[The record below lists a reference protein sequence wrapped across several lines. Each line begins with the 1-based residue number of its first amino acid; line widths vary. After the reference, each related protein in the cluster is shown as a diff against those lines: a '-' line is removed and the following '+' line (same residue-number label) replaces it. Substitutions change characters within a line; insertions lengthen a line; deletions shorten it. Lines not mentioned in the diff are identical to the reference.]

1 MLQIPFEKYINH
13 FNELSKNE
21 KREIIKYYKNLKKK
35 CFKEFLDNVSIN
47 LENVFFWDMFFY
59 GLVDFWNKIF
69 KMKKNSRVEYF
80 VKFKTNLVLKF
91 YEICLYKISTISIKN
106 FYFDKSCIELLSY
119 NQDPSPTFTL
129 LLFLITT
136 SQQKRNE
143 IVRFKGLNI
152 RKSIYRHFF
161 RIRNLLISFLKVFD
175 IRNHLYIPLFEYCLP
190 GLDCSVYNR
199 LTLLNFVKLL
209 RLNF

>member
-80 VKFKTNLVLKF
+80 VKFKH
-91 YEICLYKISTISIKN
+91 KIKKIW
-106 FYFDKSCIELLSY
+106 F
-119 NQDPSPTFTL
+119 
-129 LLFLITT
+129 
-136 SQQKRNE
+136 
-143 IVRFKGLNI
+143 V
-152 RKSIYRHFF
+152 
-161 RIRNLLISFLKVFD
+161 LISEKK
-175 IRNHLYIPLFEYCLP
+175 NENE
-190 GLDCSVYNR
+190 SKNR
-199 LTLLNFVKLL
+199 IFFN
-209 RLNF
+209 